1 MILEVLFEK
10 RNLHAACQLK
20 DLKLA
25 PEYQNK
31 MLHNTRANCCKIEF
45 PFKLCPYKATDSGI
59 LCFGY
64 PNKRIMDP
72 VES

>member
-10 RNLHAACQLK
+10 RNMHAACQLK

-31 MLHNTRANCCKIEF
+31 MLHNIILE
-45 PFKLCPYKATDSGI
+45 PIVVKLNFHSSCVLT
-59 LCFGY
+59 
-64 PNKRIMDP
+64 
-72 VES
+72 